1 MKTHLLVA
9 AAALLAQASSFN
21 THAAAPA
28 KPIELS
34 FSHHET
40 TASYFRNHGLV
51 PWMKRIEEATQ
62 GRVKIVEYPSQT
74 LSKQAAAWQAT
85 ITGVADMAWTA
96 SIFYPGQFPLT
107 DVITLP
113 FLPITSGETGS
124 GVLYQLYAKFPEIQ
138 NEYRNV
144 KMLTPHIAG
153 PYFLQTVRKQVKT
166 LEDLKGLKVRTIAGP
181 PTAAMKLLGA
191 TPLLIPIP
199 DIYLALQKGV
209 LDGAGTTFNAA
220 LQWRYY
226 ELIKYY
232 TYVPLYSG
240 ASFMIMNLNKWKSLP
255 KDIQEQITSVTGMDA
270 ARRVGKAFRDEVE
283 PSFRERLAKDGYS
296 MTEYTLPKDEV
307 NRWIDV
313 GAKPVWETYIKQLE
327 AKGLPAQKVLD
338 ETLRL
343 LKQN

>member
-9 AAALLAQASSFN
+9 AAAALSAQALTFN
-21 THAAAPA
+21 GHAAAPA

-40 TASYFRNHGLV
+40 TSSYFRNHGLV
-51 PWMKRIEEATQ
+51 PWMKRIEEATK
-62 GRVKIVEYPSQT
+62 GRVKIVEYPAQT
-74 LSKQAAAWQAT
+74 LAKQTAAWQAT
-85 ITGVADMAWTA
+85 ATGVADMAWTA

-113 FLPITSGETGS
+113 FLPIPSGEVGS

-144 KMLTPHIAG
+144 KLLTPHIAG
-153 PYFLQTVRKQVKT
+153 PYFLQTVKKQVKT
-166 LEDLKGLKVRTIAGP
+166 LDDFKGMKVRAIAGP
-181 PTAAMKLLGA
+181 PTAAIKLLGA

-209 LDGAGTTFNAA
+209 LDGAATTFNAG
-220 LQWRYY
+220 LEWRYY

-240 ASFMIMNLNKWKSLP
+240 ASFMIMNLAKWNSLP
-255 KDIQEQITSVTGMDA
+255 KDIQEQIASVTGLEA
-270 ARRVGKAFRDEVE
+270 AKRLGKAMRDEVE
-283 PSFRERLAKDGYS
+283 PSFRETLRKEGYS
-296 MTEYTLPKDEV
+296 MNEYTLPQNEL
-307 NRWIDV
+307 NRWIEA
-313 GAKPVWETYIKQLE
+313 GGKPIWDSYIKQLE
-327 AKGLPAQKVLD
+327 AKGLPGQKVLD

-343 LKQN
+343 LK

>member
-1 MKTHLLVA
+1 MKMHLLIAVVVLSAQGLTFSSRA
-9 AAALLAQASSFN
+9 AAQ
-21 THAAAPA
+21 A
-28 KPIELS
+28 KPMELS

-51 PWMKRIEEATQ
+51 PWMKSIEEATK
-62 GRVKIVEYPSQT
+62 GRVKIIEYPTQT
-74 LSKQAAAWQAT
+74 LAKQTAAWQAT
-85 ITGVADMAWTA
+85 VTGVADMAWTA

-107 DVITLP
+107 DLITLP
-113 FLPITSGETGS
+113 FLPIPSGEVGS
-124 GVLYQLYAKFPEIQ
+124 GVLYQLYARFPEIQ

-166 LEDLKGLKVRTIAGP
+166 LEDLKGLKIRTIGGP
-181 PTAAMKLLGA
+181 PTAAMRLLGA

-220 LQWRYY
+220 LEWRYY

-240 ASFMIMNLNKWKSLP
+240 ASFMIMNLNKWNSLP
-255 KDIQEQITSVTGMDA
+255 KDIQAQIMSVTGLDA

-283 PSFRERLAKDGYS
+283 PSFRERLAKDNYT
-296 MTEYTLPKDEV
+296 MTEYALPKDEM

-313 GAKPVWETYIKQLE
+313 GGKPVWESYVKQLE

-338 ETLRL
+338 ETLKL
-343 LKQN
+343 LR

>member
-1 MKTHLLVA
+1 MKTRLLLA
-9 AAALLAQASSFN
+9 AAALLAQAFGLS
-21 THAAAPA
+21 TYAAAPP

-40 TASYFRNHGLV
+40 TTSYFRNHGLV
-51 PWMKRIEEATQ
+51 PWMKRIEEATK

-74 LSKQAAAWQAT
+74 LAKQAAAWQAT
-85 ITGVADMAWTA
+85 VTGVADIAWTA

-181 PTAAMKLLGA
+181 PTTAMKLLGA

-199 DIYLALQKGV
+199 DVYLALQKGV

-220 LQWRYY
+220 LEWRYY

-240 ASFMIMNLNKWKSLP
+240 ASFMVMNLNKWKSLP
-255 KDIQEQITSVTGMDA
+255 RDIQEQIGSVTGLDA
-270 ARRVGKAFRDEVE
+270 ARQLGKAFRDEVE
-283 PSFRERLAKDGYS
+283 PSFRERLSKDGYS
-296 MTEYTLPKDEV
+296 MTEYTLPKDEI
-307 NRWIDV
+307 NKWIDV
-313 GAKPVWETYIKQLE
+313 AGKPLWQSYIKQLE
-327 AKGLPAQKVLD
+327 EKRLPAQKVLD